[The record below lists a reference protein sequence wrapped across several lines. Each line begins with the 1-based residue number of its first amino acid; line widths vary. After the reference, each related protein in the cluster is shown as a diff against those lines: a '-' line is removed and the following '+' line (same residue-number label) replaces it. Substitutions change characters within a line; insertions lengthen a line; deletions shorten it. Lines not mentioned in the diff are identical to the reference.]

1 MPKKKNIEIPKGTI
15 LYGYDGIAQSLKKLA
30 DDRQLSH
37 TYIFFGEPQVG
48 KFLCAKTLAHY
59 LEKGT
64 WVEPVHPLQ
73 ETLVVDM
80 TQQEDDSEESAES
93 IGIATARRV
102 AYFLHQRPALSPY
115 RVVIIRDGEW
125 LTDQAQN
132 ALLKTLEEPPEHSVI
147 ILIATDSGTFL
158 PAVASRAQKIYFKT
172 LSDKEIEKFL
182 REGQNDV
189 DPASRLANDL
199 SVINDDFD
207 AQNHQGS
214 PITTGSAPSS
224 EARVPQSGKIRS
236 RRASTTGLDFCDR
249 NGIIKDTNLVQ
260 KSFGR
265 IGRLQSL
272 LEPQKNSE
280 VINRLVRD
288 ICTPQTSDM
297 AREKLV
303 DAIIAFDQK
312 NPHNLPALQEALMME
327 FYTQKKYQHALKEIL
342 QLITNTQ
349 TLTLSKRIH
358 LKKLLCLI
366 N

>member
-1 MPKKKNIEIPKGTI
+1 MPKKKNIEISKGAV
-15 LYGYDGIAQSLKKLA
+15 LYGYDEIVQSLKKLA
-30 DDRQLSH
+30 DDRRLSH

-48 KFLCAKTLAHY
+48 KFLCAKTLANY
-59 LEKGT
+59 LEKGV
-64 WVEPVHPLQ
+64 WVEPVHTLQ
-73 ETLVVDM
+73 ETLIVDM

-102 AYFLHQRPALSPY
+102 AYFLHQQPALSPY

-147 ILIATDSGTFL
+147 ILIATDSSAFL

-172 LSDKEIEKFL
+172 LSNE
-182 REGQNDV
+182 QM
-189 DPASRLANDL
+189 
-199 SVINDDFD
+199 
-207 AQNHQGS
+207 
-214 PITTGSAPSS
+214 
-224 EARVPQSGKIRS
+224 
-236 RRASTTGLDFCDR
+236 LDFCDR
-249 NGIIKDTNLVQ
+249 SGIIKDTNLVQ

-280 VINRLVRD
+280 VIDRLVRD

-327 FYTQKKYQHALKEIL
+327 FYTQKKYYYALKEIL